1 MAEKQELRIPL
12 SEAKAYGNGKDV
24 FLDLLQIGKI
34 GEYGLGHIQWKEDG
48 VDGIISFEANHLL
61 TPFERD
67 DIKQALSIK
76 AVTWEHVLAISDL
89 FQTEDVSEP
98 VTFEQIEA
106 SLCYQAQVSKIS
118 NGLVQKCWVERED
131 EETVVFCCTR
141 LGTVSPELADL
152 LHESLLD
159 ASLLSEEEAEN
170 YLSLRGTEEL
180 ILRESD
186 LTFADDTIDF
196 VLDTSL

>member
-24 FLDLLQIGKI
+24 FCELLHTGKI
-34 GEYGLGHIQWKEDG
+34 GEYGLAHIQWKEDG
-48 VDGIISFEANHLL
+48 VDGIVSFEANHLL

-76 AVTWEHVLAISDL
+76 SVTWDHVLAISDL
-89 FQTEDVSEP
+89 FQTEDVLEP

-106 SLCYQAQVSKIS
+106 SLCYQVQVS
-118 NGLVQKCWVERED
+118 NVGEGLFQRCWVERED
-131 EETVVFCCTR
+131 EDTVVFCCER
-141 LGTVSPELADL
+141 LGTVSSELADL

-186 LTFADDTIDF
+186 LKFADYTVYMIS
-196 VLDTSL
+196 DTSL